1 MARATRN
8 STRMA
13 QLDDD
18 DDLVL
23 RLSQS
28 QISQRDGQAVDDDL
42 TLYLSQ
48 TQNTQLDESAV
59 SDLAS
64 STTNILVNI
73 ARIEQVIK
81 QNQGVFSKQHDVLLN
96 LVSDISVNVAEISD
110 RVNKIEKKQ
119 CNMQKI
125 LSNHK
130 DVLDAVVT
138 DLEKVK
144 KSARIVTQK
153 HSRSINHD
161 QFEERLKIVETKL
174 KKHELKSAVSAP
186 VNNATEEVFI
196 IRNLPYGMRDEDDVQ
211 QLIREGLDLNIK
223 INSIHRAPSI
233 NHEAGVLTIKVASQ
247 DEKLKIITNK
257 WKLSN
262 SDKYYNV
269 YIDEGET
276 PINRRIERKFKMM
289 INNLHDR
296 RAAPTMAY
304 NRTYHNRNRYRQ

>member
-1 MARATRN
+1 
-8 STRMA
+8 MA

-81 QNQGVFSKQHDVLLN
+81 QNHGVFSKQHDVLLN

-110 RVNKIEKKQ
+110 RVNRIEKKQ

-174 KKHELKSAVSAP
+174 NKHELKSAVSAP
-186 VNNATEEVFI
+186 VNNSTEEVFI
-196 IRNLPYGMRDEDDVQ
+196 
-211 QLIREGLDLNIK
+211 
-223 INSIHRAPSI
+223 
-233 NHEAGVLTIKVASQ
+233 TIWNA
-247 DEKLKIITNK
+247 
-257 WKLSN
+257 
-262 SDKYYNV
+262 
-269 YIDEGET
+269 
-276 PINRRIERKFKMM
+276 R
-289 INNLHDR
+289 
-296 RAAPTMAY
+296 
-304 NRTYHNRNRYRQ
+304 

>member
-1 MARATRN
+1 MARATKN

-81 QNQGVFSKQHDVLLN
+81 QNHGVFSKQHDVLLN

-110 RVNKIEKKQ
+110 RVNKIERKQ

-138 DLEKVK
+138 DLEKEK
-144 KSARIVTQK
+144 KIC
-153 HSRSINHD
+153 
-161 QFEERLKIVETKL
+161 
-174 KKHELKSAVSAP
+174 
-186 VNNATEEVFI
+186 
-196 IRNLPYGMRDEDDVQ
+196 
-211 QLIREGLDLNIK
+211 
-223 INSIHRAPSI
+223 
-233 NHEAGVLTIKVASQ
+233 
-247 DEKLKIITNK
+247 
-257 WKLSN
+257 
-262 SDKYYNV
+262 
-269 YIDEGET
+269 
-276 PINRRIERKFKMM
+276 
-289 INNLHDR
+289 
-296 RAAPTMAY
+296 
-304 NRTYHNRNRYRQ
+304 